1 MKEENNMTLDELYS
15 QMSDLLEK
23 FQKIVSTA
31 NPAMLDIFRA
41 SVCEVLSIAKATQM
55 AYNSGGQIDPAKLY
69 DEISPIF
76 TDPGVISNYQEQKRK
91 MRKVSVTGLKYIRA
105 DAIIKALKK
114 GVMRHDSRVRIQ
126 EIKDLHE
133 EKIVPYLSSEE
144 DWDDTIKG
152 EFAKFKRHVIIEQ
165 DIILIDRSTFGPY
178 AIDNMGKFS
187 MDEKKAIFELEAT
200 LDLINKD
207 LVAQNPELQ
216 AIINKHRPQPKD
228 MNRFAPGKN
237 IKHILTLPGATAL
250 ISDRKKYTDQWIDK
264 FIDALMASKYGDG
277 IAKAWEDSK
286 KRNKIPAL
294 IAGPLQAAGVYGC
307 SRPEL
312 ARAIRKDYD
321 FHVSTDSYSTYM
333 GMTEEQPFLEWVLE
347 YVKSN

>member
-15 QMSDLLEK
+15 QISDLLEK

-76 TDPGVISNYQEQKRK
+76 TDPDVISNYQEQKRK

-216 AIINKHRPQPKD
+216 AIINKHRPQPTIP
-228 MNRFAPGKN
+228 NGYAPGIITKQ
-237 IKHILTLPGATAL
+237 ILKLPNVLAL
-250 ISDRKKYTDQWIDK
+250 VTDRQKYTAEWIDK
-264 FIDALMASKYGDG
+264 FIDTLMASEHGDG
-277 IAKAWEDSK
+277 ITKDWQNIR
-286 KRNKIPAL
+286 KRDKIPAL
-294 IAGPLQAAGVYGC
+294 IAGTLVKAGVF
-307 SRPEL
+307 PDNKALL
-312 ARAIRKDYD
+312 ARTIRKGYD

-333 GMTEEQPFLEWVLE
+333 GMTEEQPYLDWVLDH
-347 YVKSN
+347 VKNH